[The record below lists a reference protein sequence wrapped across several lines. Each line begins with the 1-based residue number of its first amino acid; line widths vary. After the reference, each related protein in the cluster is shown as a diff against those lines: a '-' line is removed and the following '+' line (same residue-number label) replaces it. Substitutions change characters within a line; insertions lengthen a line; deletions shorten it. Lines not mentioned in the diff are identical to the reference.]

1 MLRAAYPVGS
11 NTSQTHIKYILS
23 RNFSLNRNLAV
34 VKIHIL
40 FSKRKENTLGRR
52 LMVFFY
58 MKVSYYI

>member
-1 MLRAAYPVGS
+1 MLRTAYPVVS

-34 VKIHIL
+34 IKIHIL
-40 FSKRKENTLGRR
+40 FNKRKENTLGRR